1 MISKTLRTIIMGP
14 PGSGKGTISSRIVK
28 DFRLK
33 HLSSGD
39 LLRSQIHNKS
49 KEGLQAKKYIDSG
62 QLVPDNVMVQLILN
76 ELQKLKHDSW
86 LLDGFPRTVP
96 QAEALHTKEPADVV
110 INLNVPFEIIMSRLT
125 SRWTHAPSGRIY
137 NTDFNP
143 PKVPGID
150 DVTGEELIQRED
162 DKPETVKK
170 RLETY
175 QAHTEP
181 VLNYYRN
188 LGILEEFTGKYS
200 NEIWPKVHKFLS
212 TKTEPLQYTVYKFC
226 CLHRLINH
234 LQASSSVE
242 QKL

>member
-1 MISKTLRTIIMGP
+1 M
-14 PGSGKGTISSRIVK
+14 
-28 DFRLK
+28 
-33 HLSSGD
+33 
-39 LLRSQIHNKS
+39 RSQIHNKS

-175 QAHTEP
+175 QAYTEP

-212 TKTEPLQYTVYKFC
+212 TKIEPLQYTVYK
-226 CLHRLINH
+226 
-234 LQASSSVE
+234 
-242 QKL
+242 